1 MKRFLQIL
9 ILLQFIQIYS
19 FAQNVEWFIQI
30 DGGGQNRV
38 RNMITDSNDNI
49 IVLTPF
55 KTSLTIAHSENT
67 FAEFNVAAPAGNQDL
82 LLIKFDKDGNYRWH
96 RTIGSTNKDQPRTLA
111 IDNANNIYVSGSF
124 NGSLTS
130 PAGTAMNSTVD
141 DSFLLKY
148 ASDGTLLLRQHLL
161 SGTGKE
167 YTTSMVITPTHI
179 VFTGYALTGTFNF
192 HNNDGAVA
200 ATETV
205 TSGADN
211 YIAKYSHAG
220 DYISH
225 RMFTSTGSKTRL
237 NSINRANDGGFL
249 ISGPFYTDLDI
260 QVSPTVNKV
269 TSNGLSDIALFKT
282 DANLN
287 VLWTRFIKGA
297 GENIAYD
304 AESDTDGNVYL
315 AGSFTNTI
323 NIDDTAPL
331 AADGDTHTAIGDI
344 TKSDKIIAKFS
355 DTGNLL
361 WSRAV
366 GTGSTDDATAISII
380 GDYVQVGGKSG
391 GVYNFS
397 GVSVPNSGSTD
408 MDALMFDKNGK
419 EITVFH
425 IGGTDIDVGKD
436 VIYTSGGESVITG
449 FYRSTTID
457 IGAKTLT
464 AKDGAARPFNT
475 LLIKYGNPLSIAV
488 TNKVEPKCFGDTNG
502 SIETKRFFGLAP
514 FTITWYKNGV
524 IIPGET
530 SETLSNIGAG
540 NYMVKVEDGT
550 GKETLEYIELEEP
563 EELKLSI
570 ETGNIKC
577 SGDKGYLI
585 ADVTGGTTDYT
596 YNWSKIGD
604 PAFNSDKRTVL
615 DIDAGDY
622 SIVVT
627 DKNGCV
633 VNGLTTLTTEAE
645 IAITSDVTQ
654 PTSQSSTDGAIS
666 ITNISPSVL
675 ADGATNVTY
684 TVNWSDDINTVGLNV
699 NNLRAGKYFATVTQ
713 NETGCSKIFEFKL
726 GAIELVTREIIN
738 VSCNGLNN
746 GSAKVEALG
755 GEPPYEFSWKIKG
768 STTYLH
774 EKSNIM
780 SVNGLVPETYEVTVS
795 DNKKETSTIE
805 FTIAEPTVLAA
816 TVNTQP
822 VSCFNSSDGKAVL
835 TVSGGNTG
843 TKTYNWTTTDG
854 SGIVDGQIYQEKL
867 GAGSYNVTISDPK
880 GCDITKSFTI
890 DNQLDINL
898 VDMNISQ
905 PSENKSDGSI
915 TITVAPDN
923 LIDGND
929 PRYLYMI
936 SKQTSRSREGK
947 ARASNTFTGLS
958 KGMYDITVINAN
970 NCRKSFND
978 ISLLSSL
985 NVIEKVRTDA
995 TCYGYNDG
1003 IIEIEVEGGVKPYT
1017 IVWRNE
1023 TTSTVLPGNTTLA
1036 PNLIKGDYSV
1046 SVTDAKGTVITKN
1059 FAITEPEDMVLD
1071 KVINGVT
1078 CHDSEDGSVSINVTG
1093 GNSGIYKY
1101 KWLNDKTLKSF
1112 YGATQSNM
1120 TAGTYTLTISD
1131 SKGCEKTEKVDL
1143 NPKNPIEIINETIK
1157 NQSDIT
1163 NPNGEINI
1171 TATGGSG
1178 TLVYSN
1184 KLISQTNTTGEFIG
1198 LKEGEYTVNITDENN
1213 CILSKSYEILNIAE
1227 GIRIFNA
1234 FTPNGDGVNDLWNIE
1249 NIGKF
1254 PECEVIVYNSWGN
1267 KVFYSKGYKFSW
1279 DGTQTGKQL
1288 PAGVYYYSIKLN
1300 KKSKALTGSV
1310 TIIR

>member
-1 MKRFLQIL
+1 MKRFLQII

-55 KTSLTIAHSENT
+55 KTKVTVAHSENT
-67 FAEFNVAAPAGNQDL
+67 FTEFTETAPAGNQDL
-82 LLIKFDKDGNYRWH
+82 LLIKFDKDGDYLWH

-111 IDNANNIYVSGSF
+111 IDNSNNIYVSGSF
-124 NGSLTS
+124 NGTLSA
-130 PAGTAMNSTVD
+130 PAGSAINSTVD
-141 DSFLLKY
+141 DSFLIKY
-148 ASDGTLLLRQHLL
+148 DSDGTLMLRQHLL

-192 HNNDGAVA
+192 LNNDGTVA
-200 ATETV
+200 GTETV

-211 YIAKYSHAG
+211 YIAKYSLTG

-225 RMFTSTGSKTRL
+225 KMFTSAGSSTRL

-269 TSNGLSDIALFKT
+269 TSSGSADIALFKT
-282 DANLN
+282 DENLN
-287 VLWTRFIKGA
+287 VIWTRFIKGT
-297 GENIAYD
+297 GTNIAYD
-304 AESDTDGNVYL
+304 AQSDTDGNIYL

-323 NIDDTAPL
+323 SIDDTAPL
-331 AADGDTHTAIGDI
+331 AADGSTHTAIGDV

-397 GVSVPNSGSTD
+397 GVSVPNLGSTD
-408 MDALMFDKNGK
+408 LDALMFDKDGK

-425 IGGTDIDVGKD
+425 VGGSDIDVGKD
-436 VIYTSGGESVITG
+436 VKYMSGGESVIAG
-449 FYRSTTID
+449 FYRSTSID
-457 IGAKTLT
+457 IGTKTLSS
-464 AKDGAARPFNT
+464 KDGAARPLNT
-475 LLIKYGNPLSIAV
+475 LLIKYDNPLSIAV
-488 TNKVEPKCFGDTNG
+488 TNTVNPKCFNDTNG
-502 SIETKRFFGLAP
+502 SIEIKRFFGIAP

-524 IIPGET
+524 VITGET
-530 SETLSNIGAG
+530 GETLSNIGAG
-540 NYMVKVEDGT
+540 NYMVKVEDGV
-550 GKETLEYIELEEP
+550 GKEVLEYIEIEQPDKLD
-563 EELKLSI
+563 LSI

-577 SGDKGYLI
+577 NGDNGYLI
-585 ADVTGGTTDYT
+585 ADVKGGTTDYS

-604 PAFNSDKRTVL
+604 PAFSSDKRTVL
-615 DIDAGDY
+615 DAGAGDY

-633 VNGLTTLTTEAE
+633 VNGLTTLTEEAE
-645 IAITSDVTQ
+645 ITITSTVTQ
-654 PTSQSSTDGAIS
+654 PTSITSTDGAIS
-666 ITNISPSVL
+666 ITDISPKILV
-675 ADGATNVTY
+675 DGATNVTY
-684 TVNWSDDINTVGLNV
+684 TVKWNDDLNTVGLNV
-699 NNLRAGKYFATVTQ
+699 NNLRTGTYFATVTQ

-726 GAIELVTREIIN
+726 GTIELVKRDVIN
-738 VSCNGLNN
+738 VSCNGLND
-746 GSAKVEALG
+746 GSAEVEALG

-768 STTYLH
+768 STSFIH

-780 SVNGLVPETYEVTVS
+780 SVNGLAPETYEVTVM

-805 FTIAEPTVLAA
+805 FTIAEPPSLIA
-816 TVNTQP
+816 TVNAQP
-822 VSCFNSSDGKAVL
+822 VSCFNSTDGKAVL
-835 TVSGGNTG
+835 SVSGGNAG
-843 TKTYNWTTTDG
+843 TKTYSWTTTDG
-854 SGIVDGQIYQEKL
+854 LGIIDGQIYQEAL
-867 GAGSYNVTISDPK
+867 GSGSYNVKVTDPK
-880 GCDITKSFTI
+880 GCNITKSFTI
-890 DNQLDINL
+890 DNQEDITL
-898 VDMNISQ
+898 VDMNITQ
-905 PSENKSDGSI
+905 PSENKNNGSI
-915 TITVAPDN
+915 TITVSPDN

-929 PRYLYMI
+929 SRYLYMI
-936 SKQTSRSREGK
+936 SKQTSRSRESK
-947 ARASNTFTGLS
+947 ARASNTFNGLS
-958 KGMYDITVINAN
+958 KGIYDITVINAN
-970 NCRKSFND
+970 NCRKTFND

-985 NVIEKVRTDA
+985 NIIEKTKTDV

-1003 IIEIEVEGGVKPYT
+1003 VIEVEVEGGVKPYT

-1023 TTSTVLPGNTTLA
+1023 TTSTILASTTALA
-1036 PNLIKGDYSV
+1036 PNLVKGDYSIN
-1046 SVTDAKGTVITKN
+1046 VTDAKGTVITKN
-1059 FAITEPEDMVLD
+1059 FTITEPDDMVLD
-1071 KVINGVT
+1071 KVIIGVT
-1078 CHDSEDGSVSINVTG
+1078 CHDSEDGSVTINVTG
-1093 GNSGIYKY
+1093 GNPGTYKY

-1112 YGATQSNM
+1112 YGSTQNNM

-1143 NPKNPIEIINETIK
+1143 NPKNPITIVNEATK
-1157 NQSDIT
+1157 DQSDIT
-1163 NPNGEINI
+1163 NPDGEIMI

-1184 KLISQTNTTGEFIG
+1184 KIINQTNTTGEFTG

-1267 KVFYSKGYKFSW
+1267 KVFYSKGYNFSW
-1279 DGTQTGKQL
+1279 DGTQTGKRL
-1288 PAGVYYYSIKLN
+1288 PAGVYYYSIKLDN
-1300 KKSKALTGSV
+1300 KSKAVTGSV